1 LTTGSGINAVN
12 RSPAVSYLLD
22 TTAIIALIEEEDGF
36 ERVRAVLAGEHCI
49 IPWVVLLEVF
59 YKTMQKR
66 GEKAALARYATLRA
80 LPAEI
85 IWDAGEPELIQAG
98 KLKAECQL
106 SFADAIIAAH
116 ALLHK
121 AVLLHKDPEFESLPE
136 SIRQEKLPYKTRRS

>member
-1 LTTGSGINAVN
+1 VSKP
-12 RSPAVSYLLD
+12 PAVSYLLD

-36 ERVRAVLAGEHCI
+36 ERVRAVLTEEHCL
-49 IPWVVLLEVF
+49 IPWVVLMEVF

-80 LPAEI
+80 LAADI
-85 IWDAGEPELIQAG
+85 IWNARKPDLIQAG

-106 SFADAIIAAH
+106 SFADAIISAH
-116 ALLHK
+116 ALLNQ

-136 SIRQEKLPYKTRRS
+136 SIRQEKLPYKTRQK